1 MNADADPDKIEYIL
15 SKNAGPFHLFV
26 IDADKVVKI
35 NG

>member
-15 SKNAGPFHLFV
+15 TKNAGPFQILV

>member
-15 SKNAGPFHLFV
+15 TKNAGPFQLFV
-26 IDADKVVKI
+26 IDADKIVKN